1 MTRNNKRARKNRTRH
16 SIVQRLDTVVKL
28 FVFTAMVMAVG
39 LLLIAHLL
47 YDIRIN
53 GL

>member
-1 MTRNNKRARKNRTRH
+1 MTRNNKRGRRNRTRH
-16 SIVQRLDTVVKL
+16 SIMQRLDTLVKL
-28 FVFTAMVMAVG
+28 FLFTVAVMAVG
-39 LLLIAHLL
+39 LVLIARLL